1 MLIISCNP
9 NSKKNAEVSIK
20 AEQNSLI
27 PEFASN
33 YLNKQMPNW
42 KLHSFPK
49 SHGSKILIDLN
60 CDGKED
66 FAGIFQDS
74 VGNYKLIKIVSLDEH
89 YIHFD
94 LVNFG
99 KDEPRQIDFSLLS
112 PGSTYRRFDSSIQVF
127 DCGALETN
135 NRTENTYKIFYGDSV
150 GRSFVI
156 VHGK

>member
-33 YLNKQMPNW
+33 YLNKQMPKW
-42 KLHSFPK
+42 KLHSLPK
-49 SHGSKILIDLN
+49 SDVSKKLIDLN

-66 FAGIFQDS
+66 FAGILEDS
-74 VGNYKLIKIVSLDEH
+74 VGNYKLIKIVSFDES
-89 YIHFD
+89 YIHSE
-94 LVNFG
+94 LLNFG
-99 KDEPRQIDFSLLS
+99 TIEPKEIDFSLLS
-112 PGSTYRRFDSSIQVF
+112 PGSTYRRYDSSIQVF

-156 VHGK
+156 EHGK